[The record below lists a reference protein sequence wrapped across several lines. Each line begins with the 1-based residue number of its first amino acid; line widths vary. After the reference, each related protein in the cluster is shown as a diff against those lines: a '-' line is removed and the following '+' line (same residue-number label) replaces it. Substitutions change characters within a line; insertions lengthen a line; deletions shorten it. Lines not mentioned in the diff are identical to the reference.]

1 LMATDHGRNLET
13 AQLIYDQFLKPIYGE

>member
-1 LMATDHGRNLET
+1 MATNDGRNLET